1 MDFMLTGD
9 ISEFGDFSRITLD
22 EMKARGGAGT
32 IWTVAKKKNI
42 VAKVYH
48 ESVNIREY
56 EPKIEAMIASRP
68 ASLSKNSID
77 ALFPPYTWPLSKIK
91 NNGIFVGYVMP
102 KIDFSIGVS
111 LERFMNRKS
120 RQIDNLSNFSGNR
133 HLLAHNLAHSISDI
147 HNKGHLV
154 VDLKP
159 QNLVVNRQK
168 YLISVLDTDGF
179 YISLGKSKV
188 HHAKQ
193 FTPEYIAPEFI
204 KSSPSDVDIQQDYFA
219 LAVLI
224 FRLFNNG
231 IHPFQAGMKRSN
243 KTINEM
249 VYRKFYAYGL
259 AGNRG
264 LVPSRFSEHEAWP
277 KDLREAFDQAFR
289 SRNRPTCNDWKTLLS
304 QFNPAKSDRA
314 QVCQN
319 DPDHILLD
327 KRCGACELQT
337 KFNTSAS
344 PNKIF
349 KTSLSKPKKQNA
361 VSGASSKSTKKLK
374 LVKSNLIKRSLLMS
388 FLIYITWS
396 LGLHYVFAP
405 EFDIK
410 FWVQERF
417 NINARW
423 TASYIIG
430 IALFYYMANRGN
442 PRRDCPSCG
451 AYAGGLKLQ
460 KNEKEF
466 VRYRHQ
472 TKRGTPDKRY
482 KLNPKLF
489 KMTTFWRCSYCE
501 SDLKYIHE
509 LSAAPNKVTTQVIS
523 KFVL

>member
-9 ISEFGDFSRITLD
+9 STEFGDFSQITLD
-22 EMKARGGAGT
+22 EMKARGGAGS
-32 IWTVAKKKNI
+32 IWTIAEHNYI

-48 ESVNIREY
+48 DSVNIREY

-68 ASLSKNSID
+68 TSLNKDSID
-77 ALFPPYTWPLSKIK
+77 ALFPPYTWPLSKLTK
-91 NNGIFVGYVMP
+91 NGIFVGYVMP
-102 KIDFSIGVS
+102 KIDFTIGVS

-120 RQIDNLSNFSGNR
+120 RQIDNLSNFTGNR
-133 HLLAHNLAHSISDI
+133 HLLAHNLAHSIGDI

-159 QNLVVNRQK
+159 QNLVVHRQK

-179 YISLGKSKV
+179 NISLGKDKA

-204 KSSPSDVDIQQDYFA
+204 KSTPDNVDIQQDYFA
-219 LAVLI
+219 LAVLV

-249 VYRKFYAYGL
+249 VYRKYYAYGI

-264 LVPSRFSEHEAWP
+264 LIPSKFSEHEAWP

-289 SRNRPTCNDWKTLLS
+289 SRNRPTCNDWTTLLS
-304 QFNPAKSDRA
+304 QFNPSSNKRA

-327 KRCGACELQT
+327 ERCGSCEVQT
-337 KFNTSAS
+337 RLHTSTS
-344 PNKIF
+344 PHNIG
-349 KTSLSKPKKQNA
+349 KTTLSKPKDQHAAKRA
-361 VSGASSKSTKKLK
+361 ATTSTGKRKLIKSK
-374 LVKSNLIKRSLLMS
+374 LIKRSLLMS
-388 FLIYITWS
+388 FLIYISWS
-396 LGLHYVFAP
+396 VGLHYVFAP
-405 EFDIK
+405 EFDVE

-417 NINARW
+417 NMNAHW
-423 TASYIIG
+423 TASYIFG
-430 IALFYYMANRGN
+430 IALFYYTANRGN
-442 PRRDCPSCG
+442 PSRDCPSCG
-451 AYAGGLKLQ
+451 AYAGGLKFQ

-509 LSAAPNKVTTQVIS
+509 LSATPNKVTTQVIS